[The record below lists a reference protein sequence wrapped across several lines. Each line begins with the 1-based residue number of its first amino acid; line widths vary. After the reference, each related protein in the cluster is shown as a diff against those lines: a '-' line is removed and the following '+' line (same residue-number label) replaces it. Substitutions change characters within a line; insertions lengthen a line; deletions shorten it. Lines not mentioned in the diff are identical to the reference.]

1 MDRLL
6 ELRPFCES
14 VAQINNA
21 FQISDET
28 WQQIEVF
35 HKPLKFVAEKMVKMQ
50 TADLTLSDAYG
61 HWIELREHLK
71 CIERTPFVSTLLES
85 METRGSPLLNT
96 TLMVTAVFLDPRFQL
111 LLSEEE
117 KHQAKRFLTELAK
130 ETMDP
135 PDMPT
140 HAPADTTTIDVE
152 TEILSPFECLLRE
165 RDAERI
171 DNVAGNEAVNSEL
184 LDEIEKIQKLARLD
198 KNTNIHTFWLNS
210 RLEQPLLYYM
220 ATIMMSIPPTEVSC
234 ERNFSKLKFIMNR
247 LRCSL
252 SDEEIGKMLFLSLN
266 AEFFDDL

>member
-14 VAQINNA
+14 VAAINNA

-35 HKPLKFVAEKMVKMQ
+35 HKPLKLVAEKMVKMQ
-50 TADLTLSDAYG
+50 MADLTLSDAYG
-61 HWIELREHLK
+61 HWIDLREHLK

-111 LLSEEE
+111 LLSDEE
-117 KHQAKRFLTELAK
+117 KFRAKRFLTELAK
-130 ETMDP
+130 KTKDH

-140 HAPADTTTIDVE
+140 HAPTDTTTNVLE
-152 TEILSPFECLLRE
+152 TPILSPFECLLRE
-165 RDAERI
+165 REAERI
-171 DNVAGNEAVNSEL
+171 ENVVANEAVNSKL
-184 LDEIEKIQKLARLD
+184 LDEFEIIEKLPRLD
-198 KNTNIHTFWLNS
+198 ANTNIHTFWLN
-210 RLEQPLLYYM
+210 RRMEQPLLYYM

-252 SDEEIGKMLFLSLN
+252 SDEEIEKMLFLSLN

>member
-35 HKPLKFVAEKMVKMQ
+35 HKPLKLVAEKMVKIQ

-71 CIERTPFVSTLLES
+71 CNERTPFVSTLLES

-96 TLMVTAVFLDPRFQL
+96 TLMVSTVFLDPRFQI

-117 KHQAKRFLTELAK
+117 KFRAKRFLTELAK
-130 ETMDP
+130 RTMNQ
-135 PDMPT
+135 PDTPR
-140 HAPADTTTIDVE
+140 HAPTDTTTNVE
-152 TEILSPFECLLRE
+152 ETPILSPFECLLRE
-165 RDAERI
+165 KDAERI
-171 DNVAGNEAVNSEL
+171 ENVVGLEAADSKL
-184 LDEIEKIQKLARLD
+184 LDEIELIQKLPRLD
-198 KNTNIHTFWLNS
+198 AKTNIHKFWSNQ
-210 RLEQPLLYYM
+210 RMEQPLLYYM

-234 ERNFSKLKFIMNR
+234 ERNFSKLKFIMTR

-252 SDEEIGKMLFLSLN
+252 SDDELEKMLFLSLN

>member
-6 ELRPFCES
+6 ELKPFCES

-35 HKPLKFVAEKMVKMQ
+35 HKPLKLVAEKMVKMQ

-71 CIERTPFVSTLLES
+71 CIERTPFVSKLLES
-85 METRGSPLLNT
+85 MGNRGSPLLNT
-96 TLMVTAVFLDPRFQL
+96 TLMVTTVFLDPRFQL
-111 LLSEEE
+111 LLSEDD
-117 KHQAKRFLTELAK
+117 KLRAKRFLTVLANK
-130 ETMDP
+130 TMDQP
-135 PDMPT
+135 NMPT
-140 HAPADTTTIDVE
+140 PAPTDTTTNVVE
-152 TEILSPFECLLRE
+152 TPILSPFECLLRE
-165 RDAERI
+165 KDAERI
-171 DNVAGNEAVNSEL
+171 DNIVRNEPTHSKL
-184 LDEIEKIQKLARLD
+184 LDELEIIQKHPRLNA
-198 KNTNIHTFWLNS
+198 NTNIHTFWLE
-210 RLEQPLLYYM
+210 RRMEQPLLYDM
-220 ATIMMSIPPTEVSC
+220 AIIMMSIPPTEVSC

-252 SDEEIGKMLFLSLN
+252 CDEEIEKILFLSLN